1 MRSSILSALALALFV
16 GILGTVGVA
25 QTGALPAG
33 DYQQTCRDI
42 KANGSQ
48 LTASCKKKDGSFQ
61 NTSIDTSS
69 CTGNIANEDGQLRCT
84 GSSTGQG
91 QALPA
96 GSYQQTCK
104 NIRVNGNDLE
114 ASCQKTD
121 GSFQNTTLKN
131 ANSCNQIVNENGN
144 LRCQ

>member
-1 MRSSILSALALALFV
+1 MRNLILPALTLALL
-16 GILGTVGVA
+16 VGVFGTASVA
-25 QTGALPAG
+25 QVGALPAG

-42 KANGSQ
+42 KTNGSQ
-48 LTASCKKKDGSFQ
+48 LTASCQKKDGSFQ

-69 CTGNIANEDGQLRCT
+69 CTGNIANEDGQLRCVS
-84 GSSTGQG
+84 GGQG
-91 QALPA
+91 MGQNQPS

-104 NIRVNGNDLE
+104 NIRMNGNDLE

-121 GSFQNTTLKN
+121 GGWQNTTLKN
-131 ANSCNQIVNENGN
+131 AQSCSQVVNENGN

>member
-1 MRSSILSALALALFV
+1 MRNSILPVLALAL
-16 GILGTVGVA
+16 LVGVFGTASLA
-25 QTGALPAG
+25 QVGALPAG

-42 KANGSQ
+42 KTSGSQ
-48 LTASCKKKDGSFQ
+48 LTASCQKRDGHWQS
-61 NTSIDTSS
+61 TSIDTST
-69 CTGNIANEDGQLRCT
+69 CTGGIVNDDGQLRCT
-84 GSSTGQG
+84 ASSTGQG

-131 ANSCNQIVNENGN
+131 ANSCSQIVNENGT